1 MKQTTATLILAFCV
15 IALCP
20 SLQAGDAKAEA
31 LADELIAACGG
42 GNFAK
47 IKTIEFTFS
56 VGQNGKLLMGAK
68 HHWNVQAGTD
78 TVAWMERSAIASLD
92 GNNTTADTQEAYK
105 RWVNDSYWLLA
116 PLKLRDRGTQLSYLG
131 EKSVDGKIYEIIQL
145 SFESVG
151 LTPRDKYN
159 FYIDPATKLVRR
171 WDYMPSADKII
182 SGTWDE
188 YKEFGGLKL
197 ATDHQF
203 GDKRIYFTEIKVE
216 NE

>member
-1 MKQTTATLILAFCV
+1 MKQTSAGLILAICLT
-15 IALCP
+15 ALCLP
-20 SLQAGDAKAEA
+20 LRAGDPKAEA
-31 LADELIAACGG
+31 LADEVIKACGG
-42 GNFAK
+42 ENFAK
-47 IKTIEFTFS
+47 IKMIEFTFS
-56 VGQNGKLLMGAK
+56 VGQNGKLLMGAT

-78 TVAWMERSAIASLD
+78 TVAWMERNATASLD
-92 GNNTTADTQEAYK
+92 GNNPTAGSQEAYK

-116 PLKLRDRGTQLSYLG
+116 PMKLRDRGTQLSYLG
-131 EKSVDGKIYEIIQL
+131 QKSVDGKTYEVIQL

-171 WDYMPSADKII
+171 WDYMPSADKKI

-216 NE
+216 TE